1 LSGWKPA
8 SKLGYRQPL
17 KLKHAFKMSQ
27 SAPLRPGT
35 TDKVGETQPDTAGTG
50 AKRKYAA
57 GVASVPG
64 HSRRGRVASKPG
76 HVRYAPVAI
85 KFNIVEK

>member
-1 LSGWKPA
+1 MAATLA
-8 SKLGYRQPL
+8 QP
-17 KLKHAFKMSQ
+17 
-27 SAPLRPGT
+27 R
-35 TDKVGETQPDTAGTG
+35 DVGESCFANVEKKLAMSAT
-50 AKRKYAA
+50 
-57 GVASVPG
+57 G

>member
-1 LSGWKPA
+1 
-8 SKLGYRQPL
+8 
-17 KLKHAFKMSQ
+17 
-27 SAPLRPGT
+27 
-35 TDKVGETQPDTAGTG
+35 
-50 AKRKYAA
+50 
-57 GVASVPG
+57 VASVPG